1 MIVCESALL
10 TILAALLSV
19 SSYTDC
25 KAGVIRN
32 PHLRGAVIPA
42 AALNALYYG
51 FFAAPYWTIFLLNIA
66 LLIVISL
73 LFYGYHLWG
82 AGDSKL
88 FIVAGLCLPGRFYT
102 LWDSPFSSSFTVVII
117 VFSCAFL
124 YVIGESVVLGVRN
137 RNLLSFSTEA
147 WNIRRGLLSYFAMV
161 GTLTLLNFLLS
172 PMFSRF
178 SPALS
183 AAVNFLLVLTLI
195 QIRDKLPPAVVRFAS
210 ISVWVALFLLTLW
223 NRFSWT
229 VTVHYKS
236 WIVVFLVM
244 FFRMAAEK
252 YNYRAIPTEE
262 IKAGQILSA
271 GTVLNFT
278 ASRVRGL
285 PSGRTEDLRSRLT
298 PEEADAVRRWGKS
311 ARGKPWVVIVRKMP
325 FAIFI
330 AVGYAAFVTLEV
342 VMQ

>member
-1 MIVCESALL
+1 MIVCEAALL

-25 KAGVIRN
+25 KTGIIQN
-32 PHLRGAVIPA
+32 MHLRRAVIPA
-42 AALNALYYG
+42 AALNVLYYV
-51 FFAAPYWTIFLLNIA
+51 FFAAPYWTIFLLNLA

-73 LFYGYHLWG
+73 LFYCYHLWG

-88 FIVAGLCLPGRFYT
+88 FMVAGLCLPGRFYT
-102 LWDSPFSSSFTVVII
+102 LWDSPLSSSFTIMMI

-137 RNLLSFSTEA
+137 RNLLSFSMEA
-147 WNIRRGLLSYFAMV
+147 WNIRRALLSCFAMA
-161 GTLTLLNFLLS
+161 GTLMLLHFLLF

-210 ISVWVALFLLTLW
+210 ISVWLALFLLTLW

-229 VTVHYKS
+229 ITVHYQS

-271 GTVLNFT
+271 GTVLSFT
-278 ASRVRGL
+278 TSRVRGL
-285 PSGRTEDLRSRLT
+285 PAGRTEDLRSRLT

-311 ARGKPWVVIVRKMP
+311 AHGKPWIVIVRKMP